1 MFLPL
6 EISFT
11 EEEMV
16 ETSSV
21 VNETE
26 KANTMEKASPLPQT
40 PIKKRSPWNVTLIV
54 ISILAILALVISI
67 ITYSIMKNA
76 EKLYEEQVEELM
88 PIFTKK
94 LDGEGK

>member
-6 EISFT
+6 EISSMK
-11 EEEMV
+11 EEKA
-16 ETSSV
+16 ETSSE
-21 VNETE
+21 VNNAE
-26 KANTMEKASPLPQT
+26 KT
-40 PIKKRSPWNVTLIV
+40 PGKKRSPWNVTLIV

-76 EKLYEEQVEELM
+76 EKLYDEQVEELM

-94 LDGEGK
+94 LDEEGK

>member
-1 MFLPL
+1 
-6 EISFT
+6 
-11 EEEMV
+11 MV

-21 VNETE
+21 VNEAE
-26 KANTMEKASPLPQT
+26 KANAMEKAPPLPQT

-94 LDGEGK
+94 LDEEGK

>member
-1 MFLPL
+1 
-6 EISFT
+6 
-11 EEEMV
+11 MV

-21 VNETE
+21 VNEAE
-26 KANTMEKASPLPQT
+26 KANAMEKASPLPQT
-40 PIKKRSPWNVTLIV
+40 PIKKRSPWNITLIV

-94 LDGEGK
+94 LDEEGK

>member
-6 EISFT
+6 EISSMK
-11 EEEMV
+11 EEMV
-16 ETSSV
+16 ETSST
-21 VNETE
+21 VNEAE
-26 KANTMEKASPLPQT
+26 KA
-40 PIKKRSPWNVTLIV
+40 PIKKRSPWNITLIV

-94 LDGEGK
+94 LDEEGK